1 MLLNRLSLTRSS
13 YLCFPLSSV
22 SRSRYISKCTS
33 KVMGLD
39 NFPLISQKTH
49 ANFRLCNVSGYT
61 TNLLEIR
68 AEDPSLHVLFIPG
81 NPGVISFY
89 TDFLENLYE
98 LLGGTASI
106 TAVGHI
112 SQTEKNWE
120 HGRLF
125 SLEEQIDH
133 KIDFIKHELQNS
145 EVPIILV
152 GHSIGSYISIEMFRR
167 SPEKV
172 IYCIGLY
179 PFLAVNTESSKQA
192 TIKRLATSPIL
203 SAAVSSV
210 VGLLGLLPTKAS
222 RFLVTK
228 SVGKSWSTTA
238 VDALCTHVLQ
248 YHVIRNVLF
257 LAVTEFKKLSET
269 PDWTFMRGKQ
279 SQIAFLFGVGD
290 HWGPLQM
297 FDEISKNVPDVALA
311 IEREGHSHAFS
322 CTKAGSLWVAQHVT
336 SVIKNWKTSS
346 S

>member
-1 MLLNRLSLTRSS
+1 MEPRSQHQRRLRDEAISLITPRHCNHGSQCS
-13 YLCFPLSSV
+13 NVKLY
-22 SRSRYISKCTS
+22 RSRYISKCTS

-81 NPGVISFY
+81 NP
-89 TDFLENLYE
+89 
-98 LLGGTASI
+98 
-106 TAVGHI
+106 AVGHI

-145 EVPIILV
+145 EVPIIL
-152 GHSIGSYISIEMFRR
+152 
-167 SPEKV
+167 V

-210 VGLLGLLPTKAS
+210 VGLLGLLPTRAS

-257 LAVTEFKKLSET
+257 LAMTEFKKLSET

-279 SQIAFLFGVGD
+279 SRIAFLFGVGD

-322 CTKAGSLWVAQHVT
+322 CTKAGSLWVAQHVA
-336 SVIKNWKTSS
+336 SLIKNWKTSS

>member
-1 MLLNRLSLTRSS
+1 MRPFEFSLKNGDVREREKAKGGIDLEGWRELVDLVEDGRGVVMVA
-13 YLCFPLSSV
+13 YAVKLY
-22 SRSRYISKCTS
+22 RSRYISKCTS

-133 KIDFIKHELQNS
+133 KIDFIRHELQNS

-248 YHVIRNVLF
+248 
-257 LAVTEFKKLSET
+257 
-269 PDWTFMRGKQ
+269 
-279 SQIAFLFGVGD
+279 
-290 HWGPLQM
+290 
-297 FDEISKNVPDVALA
+297 ISKNVLMLFPLA

-322 CTKAGSLWVAQHVT
+322 CTQSCSRYGLLSTLQA
-336 SVIKNWKTSS
+336 
-346 S
+346 